1 MVTEYEGPP
10 KSVDR
15 YYRRVGAGLA
25 RIVGLLMVIALAAV
39 LFMMSFGSRP
49 TGPSLT
55 RSDPKAGVTD
65 RQVPRVPTTPPATR

>member
-1 MVTEYEGPP
+1 MATEYEGPP
-10 KSVDR
+10 RTADR

-25 RIVGLLMVIALAAV
+25 RIIGLLVVIALAAV

-49 TGPSLT
+49 SGPSMS
-55 RSDPKAGVTD
+55 RSDPKASITE